1 MINCPKNKK
10 LEDCELEILRN
21 AVDNIEKKAGQKMIN
36 NPEINTII
44 SIVEDFIRENSLGK
58 EIYTIC
64 QKGIRSEKASQILI
78 KESIKSISIEGGI
91 DNSVEIEDLVFTKYK
106 VDEEE

>member
-44 SIVEDFIRENSLGK
+44 SIVEDFIRENSL
-58 EIYTIC
+58 IC
-64 QKGIRSEKASQILI
+64 YGGTAINNILPY
-78 KESIKSISIEGGI
+78 EDQFYDKSIELPDYDFFSK
-91 DNSVEIEDLVFTKYK
+91 TK
-106 VDEEE
+106 